1 MDKSVQQET
10 SLLKKTKS
18 KAQVLVVVSDL
29 HCGSDVGLLP
39 ETATLHS
46 GNTVGFGENY
56 AQRWLWESWTA
67 AQQKVREIAG
77 TSPYVLLVN
86 GDATEG
92 IHHHNADVVASKI
105 EDHTQMAV
113 DCLRGLSARADR
125 TLVTQGTECHT
136 KGMEDVLADKL
147 GAEGDLAKSKWI
159 FRMHGVLCDATHHVG
174 VTSRKYLEAGLL
186 SIAIANAREQ
196 SSRAGHQAARVFLRA
211 HRHCG
216 GHYSDGE
223 SLICVSGGW
232 QFLTR
237 HGYKVVPDAV
247 PRPSIM
253 ILDWRGLPEGSLPA
267 VHPIMFNPP
276 QPVILDL

>member
-1 MDKSVQQET
+1 MSQCK
-10 SLLKKTKS
+10 L
-18 KAQVLVVVSDL
+18 LVVVSDL
-29 HCGSDVGLLP
+29 HAGSDVGLLP
-39 ETATLHS
+39 ETASLHS
-46 GNTVGFGENY
+46 GNTVGFGTNH
-56 AQRWLWESWTA
+56 AQRWLWESWTSG
-67 AQQKVREIAG
+67 QKQVRMIAG
-77 TSPYVLLVN
+77 KSPYVLLVN

-105 EDHTQMAV
+105 EDHTNMAI
-113 DCLRGLSARADR
+113 DCLRGLAARADR

-136 KGMEDVLADKL
+136 KGMEDVLAQKL
-147 GAEGDLAKSKWI
+147 GAQGDLAKSKWI

-196 SSRAGHQAARVFLRA
+196 SSRAGHEVARVFLRA

-267 VHPIMFNPP
+267 VHPIVFNPP